1 MRDIGPATDA
11 VHRRWAV
18 GRPRSILTDTAAAQ
32 AQACPQLLVVTAKLL
47 HAHQPASP
55 LQMTRPP
62 RRRARH
68 GTHTRPMLQAATT
81 AWVTADVPVDAA
93 ALKDRAQE
101 GLQDKAVLK
110 SGLDPAKH
118 GSKRDLAVR
127 AGGPLYSALG
137 GIVWRL
143 SVCLPA

>member
-1 MRDIGPATDA
+1 
-11 VHRRWAV
+11 
-18 GRPRSILTDTAAAQ
+18 
-32 AQACPQLLVVTAKLL
+32 
-47 HAHQPASP
+47 
-55 LQMTRPP
+55 
-62 RRRARH
+62 
-68 GTHTRPMLQAATT
+68 MLQAATT